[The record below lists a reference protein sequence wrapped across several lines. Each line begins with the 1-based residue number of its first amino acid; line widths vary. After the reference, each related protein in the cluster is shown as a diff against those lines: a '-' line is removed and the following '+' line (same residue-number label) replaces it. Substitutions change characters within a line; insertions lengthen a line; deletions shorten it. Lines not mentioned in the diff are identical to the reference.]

1 MTGNGNTY
9 IATPGDAGATT
20 FVAGQNYL
28 CITNVTD
35 ASGNLSF
42 TYNHYGSH
50 SEADINGI
58 QLQLFPSGVDTW
70 VGNTSTNFSGLN
82 WTGTNNPPVAGDALV
97 FGPAGSKGTTL
108 NADQAAGITYAGI
121 TFTASASTYTI
132 NGTNG
137 ITLTGGI
144 TNNSGN
150 VETLKFPI
158 NCPAGVTIAANTNG
172 ITLSGTISGTGGIT
186 VVGGAVH
193 WNNVMLTLAGTNTYT
208 GPTVVSQGLLEL
220 AGSLTSTSAVTVAF
234 GGMLQCSNTIAGPV
248 AVTGLISAHGYT
260 LNTGPETWY
269 GSSYENLL
277 ELACGYCVQM
287 SGNFTG
293 TAGKDWD
300 LLNINGA
307 LNIAATSDQPFVIRV
322 EVPIFDP
329 LFDNTRDYTWRIAT
343 ASGGISGFDASKF
356 LVTRWANSKFHLTR
370 SFLHFR
376 PGSVTPSC
384 PSRPPRWDSA
394 PANSW

>member
-1 MTGNGNTY
+1 MSFSGLPANQSCALYIYTQGDSAGGGRQLQVTGNGNTY
-9 IATPGDAGATT
+9 IATPGDAGATM

-35 ASGNLSF
+35 GSGNLSF
-42 TYNHYGSH
+42 TYNHYGSQ

-58 QLQLFPSGVDTW
+58 QLQLFPGGVDTW

-108 NADQAAGITYAGI
+108 NADQTAGITYAGI
-121 TFTASASTYTI
+121 TFNTNASTYTI
-132 NGTNG
+132 AGVNG

-150 VETLKFPI
+150 VQTLKFPI
-158 NCPAGVTIAANTNG
+158 NCPAGVTLAANTNG
-172 ITLSGTISGTGGIT
+172 ITIRGGISGTGGLT
-186 VVGGAVH
+186 VVTYTDYNGN
-193 WNNVMLTLAGTNTYT
+193 WNKYMLTIAGTNTYT

-220 AGSLTSTSAVTVAF
+220 AGSLTSTSAVTVAV

-269 GSSYENLL
+269 GSSPYSNSIYN
-277 ELACGYCVQM
+277 GYCVQM

-300 LLNINGA
+300 LLNINGP
-307 LNIAATSDQPFVIRV
+307 LTIAATSDQPFFIHGAGA
-322 EVPIFDP
+322 
-329 LFDNTRDYTWRIAT
+329 Y
-343 ASGGISGFDASKF
+343 
-356 LVTRWANSKFHLTR
+356 
-370 SFLHFR
+370 FR
-376 PGSVTPSC
+376 PAV
-384 PSRPPRWDSA
+384 R
-394 PANSW
+394 